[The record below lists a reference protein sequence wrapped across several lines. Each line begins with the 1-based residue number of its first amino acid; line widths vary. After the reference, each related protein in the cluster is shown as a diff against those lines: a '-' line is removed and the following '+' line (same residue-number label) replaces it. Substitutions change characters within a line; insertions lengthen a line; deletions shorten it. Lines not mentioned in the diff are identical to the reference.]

1 MRIVGGRFG
10 GRKFNPPA
18 KIPAR
23 PTTDLVKES
32 LFNILQNMTDI
43 EQAAVLDLFSG
54 TGNIAYEFASRGAG
68 SVVAVEKDSL
78 SVKFIRD
85 TCRLLELEN
94 CQVLAGDVLKIIPV
108 LSAQEQRYD
117 VIFADP
123 PYALPQMGDL
133 PDRIFTAGIL
143 QKEGIFILE
152 HTHNVGF
159 EQHVH
164 CFRTKKYGSSFLSF
178 FRQEGG
184 Q

>member
-32 LFNILQNMTDI
+32 LFNILQHMTDL
-43 EQAAVLDLFSG
+43 EDATVLDIFSG
-54 TGNIAYEFASRGAG
+54 TGNIAYEFASRGAR
-68 SVVAVEKDSL
+68 SVVAVEKDGV
-78 SVKFIRD
+78 SVKFIKD
-85 TCRLLELEN
+85 TFRLLGLEA
-94 CQVLAGDVLKIIPV
+94 CEVLSGDVLKV
-108 LSAQEQRYD
+108 LPLLAARQYRFD

-123 PYALPQMGDL
+123 PYAWPQMGEL
-133 PDRIFTAGIL
+133 PGIVL
-143 QKEGIFILE
+143 SSGLLDAEGVFVLE

-159 EQHVH
+159 EEHER

-178 FRQEGG
+178 FR
-184 Q
+184 